1 MRVSSVYN
9 DANCDIGWLHIF
21 VILMNLKI
29 ISILNTIH
37 KYTQNEKNKTKYVFL
52 IFVRIYV

>member
-1 MRVSSVYN
+1 MSVSSIC
-9 DANCDIGWLHIF
+9 DDTNCDIERLYIF

-37 KYTQNEKNKTKYVFL
+37 KYTQNEKKRN
-52 IFVRIYV
+52 